1 VWRREKK
8 SKEEPEEASWENAKM
23 ATKLNE
29 SRFTIYRRRCRRVK
43 IFAFKNYSN
52 IWLAFV
58 FFRGREMQNR
68 KNYGE
73 IQQRNIRNY
82 TNGGLE

>member
-8 SKEEPEEASWENAKM
+8 SKEEPEEASWKNAKM
-23 ATKLNE
+23 ATTLNE
-29 SRFTIYRRRCRRVK
+29 SRFTIYRRRRVK

-58 FFRGREMQNR
+58 F
-68 KNYGE
+68 
-73 IQQRNIRNY
+73 
-82 TNGGLE
+82 